1 MVKKKHGFTLL
12 ETMMT
17 LALTV
22 IIVGIL
28 YSMFVTGNKVF
39 SDSDVKSTLQIEGQ
53 AIQEKISDA
62 GMQAI
67 SIKSLTLNNNQEL
80 EDIKFNN
87 YIDEQGTIGT
97 FDIRTEDTQ
106 KLYKDGSH
114 IYNIYIGNQ
123 LVSSNV
129 ESVKLD
135 INNVNAQAL
144 QNVNSIEF
152 NIWLRKEKGYS
163 NVDQKLDF
171 RVAFRN
177 R

>member
-1 MVKKKHGFTLL
+1 MGKKRQGFTLL
-12 ETMMT
+12 EVMIA
-17 LALTV
+17 LALTLVV
-22 IIVGIL
+22 IGIANP
-28 YSMFVTGNKVF
+28 MFITGNKVF

-87 YIDEQGTIGT
+87 YTDEQGTIGT
-97 FDIRTEDTQ
+97 FEIRIEDTQ

-129 ESVKLD
+129 KNITLD
-135 INNVNAQAL
+135 INNANAQVL